1 MKLINASKDLT
12 AKQIYTLTMNPATV
26 KMKDCV
32 GQRIEIGYWAIYEDV
47 SQKTGEVQEILAI
60 ATPEGECFATNSP
73 TFTRDFT
80 NMLSLF
86 ESMGENVPALVVISG
101 KSKTDRE
108 FITCVYS
115 D

>member
-1 MKLINASKDLT
+1 MKIVASTPNLT
-12 AKQIYTLTMNPATV
+12 AKQVYLLTMNPKTV
-26 KMKDCV
+26 KMKDV
-32 GQRIEIGYWAIYEDV
+32 VDQRIEISYWARYEDV
-47 SQKTGEVQEILAI
+47 SQKTGENQQILAI

-73 TFTRDFT
+73 TFIRDFD

-86 ESMGENVPALVVISG
+86 ESMGETVPAIVVVSG

>member
-1 MKLINASKDLT
+1 MKVINASANLN

-26 KMKDCV
+26 KMKDVV
-32 GQRIEIGYWAIYEDV
+32 GERIEISYWAIYEDV

-60 ATPEGECFATNSP
+60 ATPDNKCYATNSP
-73 TFTRDFT
+73 TFTRDFK
-80 NMLSLF
+80 NMIDLF
-86 ESMGENVPALVVISG
+86 EGMGERVPAVVVISG